1 MQRRGDWIKK
11 LELKILSKRNLVPD
25 IVLFIRGE
33 EKFHGKLN
41 AISREENYLRL
52 GPKTLEWF
60 PLCPFISPRVPFD
73 QEKIDRSNFS
83 LFLFFFFLS
92 LSPRVVSCTFNVLSP
107 KIYIYTLCLPEFH
120 NHHLFRFLRF
130 HSRSQRGWG
139 NGSYPIVKK
148 RMDNCLQF
156 ITKFPRDV
164 KTRACVTP
172 RKNFADGDGIM
183 ENTGSEIRE
192 REVDRSE
199 VKEKKK
205 L

>member
-1 MQRRGDWIKK
+1 MQRREDWIKK

-60 PLCPFISPRVPFD
+60 PLCPFISPPRVPFD

-107 KIYIYTLCLPEFH
+107 KIYIYI
-120 NHHLFRFLRF
+120 
-130 HSRSQRGWG
+130 HSVYPSSITTTCSGFF
-139 NGSYPIVKK
+139 GSILVPK
-148 RMDNCLQF
+148 
-156 ITKFPRDV
+156 
-164 KTRACVTP
+164 
-172 RKNFADGDGIM
+172 GDGEM
-183 ENTGSEIRE
+183 EATQSL
-192 REVDRSE
+192 RSE
-199 VKEKKK
+199 WIIAYN